1 MIVDLLREKG
11 FSSIQP
17 ACLDILIDVY
27 VKFIE
32 NTSLNSADF
41 AELCGRDK
49 TSFEDVAAS
58 LANNNTSLKEL
69 LRYSLNSKMH
79 PKDYPNFPVPSKCK
93 LNFPDEPHDQA
104 HVPDH
109 LPSQNFHF
117 EAESKAEESLA
128 EIDPNLTRDKENEVS
143 QEAEQMDFEVDGN
156 EMSPVRSPVRKEVVQ
171 SDQENQDGEPDWVR
185 EQTIEIE
192 ANKRAHSQ
200 GIGASVGEKFDN
212 SNMFSPDSNEYYERK
227 IETQIDRAERLIQE
241 GFDGNELNDS
251 FVYGGSPKRYPDEQ
265 PDSPMGFED
274 SDNEDMYQK
283 SPVKK
288 SSGKRDDSHTY
299 MRSSPTLSSDND
311 LQPQPSY
318 AGPSQSSKRKYSEEV
333 KFEDFEA
340 SLPVMKPEKTKK
352 KKKDKKDKRKRKLS
366 DHFDLPPIK
375 IPKVKIKE
383 TPKKVVEKYEPA
395 PLFKEKSLKKK
406 DKKDKKHREK
416 HKEKEKSRKKTKS
429 SEVFE
434 NHPIKIKFTNIAPVK
449 KSPVPLPGV
458 APLKKEKPSKK
469 QSSKHKAKSAS
480 SKSTKVEKIKVE
492 KIKVE
497 KVKVEKIKVE
507 KVKTE
512 KIKTEKEPAYQQ
524 KSRVTTQTIESSTS
538 TKSINKN
545 IEFDEDGNKIW
556 YCPACGG
563 PDDGSQMIGCDNEEN
578 CDNWYHYPCV
588 NITETPADDEKW
600 FCPECTKSKKS
611 KKKKKRY

>member
-1 MIVDLLREKG
+1 MNKFHKPFCTTLVVQLLREKG
-11 FSSIQP
+11 FSSIQK
-17 ACLDILIDVY
+17 ASLDILTDAY

-32 NTSLNSADF
+32 NTALNSVDF
-41 AELCGRDK
+41 AELCDRDK
-49 TSFEDVAAS
+49 TSFEDVTAA
-58 LANNNTSLKEL
+58 LENNNMGLKEL
-69 LRYSLNSKMH
+69 LRYSLNSKMY
-79 PKDYPNFPVPSKCK
+79 PKDYPSFPAPSKCK
-93 LNFPDEPHDQA
+93 LNFPEEPHDQA
-104 HVPDH
+104 HIPDH

-117 EAESKAEESLA
+117 EAENNAEESLA
-128 EIDPNLTRDKENEVS
+128 EIDPNTSRNLRKDSVNEPN
-143 QEAEQMDFEVDGN
+143 QEAEQMDFEVDQN
-156 EMSPVRSPVRKEVVQ
+156 EMSPVKSPVHEEVVQ

-200 GIGASVGEKFDN
+200 GIGASVGEKFDKD
-212 SNMFSPDSNEYYERK
+212 SMFSPDSSDYYERK
-227 IETQIDRAERLIQE
+227 IETQIESAQRLIQE
-241 GFDGNELNDS
+241 GFESNELNDS
-251 FVYGGSPKRYPDEQ
+251 FVYGDSPKRYADEQ

-274 SDNEDMYQK
+274 SDNEEVYPK

-288 SSGKRDDSHTY
+288 SSGRRDDSHTY
-299 MRSSPTLSSDND
+299 MRNSPALSSDDD

-318 AGPSQSSKRKYSEEV
+318 AGTSKSSKRKFSEEV

-340 SLPVMKPEKTKK
+340 SLPVIKLEKPKK
-352 KKKDKKDKRKRKLS
+352 KKKDKKDKRKRKMS
-366 DHFDLPPIK
+366 DQFDMPPIK

-383 TPKKVVEKYEPA
+383 TPKKVVEKYEPT
-395 PLFKEKSLKKK
+395 PLFKEKSVKKKEKK
-406 DKKDKKHREK
+406 DKKNREK
-416 HKEKEKSRKKTKS
+416 HKEKEKSRKKSKS

-434 NHPIKIKFTNIAPVK
+434 KPQIKIKFTNIAPVK
-449 KSPVPLPGV
+449 KSPVPPPVV
-458 APLKKEKPSKK
+458 APPKKEKQTKK
-469 QSSKHKAKSAS
+469 QSSKHKAKSTS
-480 SKSTKVEKIKVE
+480 SKSTKVEKVKL
-492 KIKVE
+492 E
-497 KVKVEKIKVE
+497 KVKVEKIKA
-507 KVKTE
+507 
-512 KIKTEKEPAYQQ
+512 EKEPVYQQ
-524 KSRVTTQTIESSTS
+524 KSRVTTQTIE
-538 TKSINKN
+538 KSINKN